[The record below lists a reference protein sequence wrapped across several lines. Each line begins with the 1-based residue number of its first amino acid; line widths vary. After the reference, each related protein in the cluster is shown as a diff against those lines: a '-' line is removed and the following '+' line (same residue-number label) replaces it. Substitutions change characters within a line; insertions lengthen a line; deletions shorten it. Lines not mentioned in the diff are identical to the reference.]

1 MANTYTLK
9 IIKLDVKLLEDELQN
24 IVYQAQFKYI
34 AKSEDDQYSAVM
46 SGSCPIQDPDP
57 ENFIPFE
64 DLTEQMVSD
73 WILNIV
79 DFEQLQ
85 QALDEQ
91 ITKKQYP
98 TVESKN
104 VPW

>member
-1 MANTYTLK
+1 MANAYNLE
-9 IIKLDVKLLEDELQN
+9 ILRLEVKLLENTLEN
-24 IVYQAQFKYI
+24 VVYQAQFKYI
-34 AKSEDDQYSAVM
+34 AKSEDRQYSAVM

-73 WILNIV
+73 WVLDIV
-79 DFEQLQ
+79 DFEQYQ
-85 QALDEQ
+85 QILDEQ

-98 TVESKN
+98 TVESKD

>member
-9 IIKLDVKLLEDELQN
+9 IIKLDVKLSEEELQN
-24 IVYQAQFKYI
+24 IVYQAQFRYI
-34 AKSEDDQYSAVM
+34 AESEDLKYSAAI
-46 SGSCPIQDPDP
+46 SSSCPIQNPDP

-73 WILNIV
+73 WISNIV
-79 DFEQLQ
+79 DFGQYQ
-85 QALDEQ
+85 QTLDEQ

-98 TVESKN
+98 TVESKS